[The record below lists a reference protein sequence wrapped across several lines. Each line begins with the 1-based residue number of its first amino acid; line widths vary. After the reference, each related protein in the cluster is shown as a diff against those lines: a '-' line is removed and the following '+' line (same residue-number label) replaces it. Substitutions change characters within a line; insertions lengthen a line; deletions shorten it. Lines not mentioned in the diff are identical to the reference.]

1 MCKPAKK
8 SPGERGRLTVAAR
21 RVDSK
26 YMNAPSVTSTAFAEL
41 TEAPFVVRRPDMPS
55 RSPLVFASPHSGRHY
70 PQDMMAASL
79 LDASAIRLSED
90 AYVDELILGGVEHGA
105 AVIAAAFA
113 RAYIDVNREPY
124 ELDASMFEDELPD
137 FARGRSARVAAGLGS
152 IARIVAEGQE
162 IYARKLTFAEARRRI
177 ELVHRPY
184 HDALSTLLAQARA
197 AFGLAVLVD
206 WHSMPSAAARTY
218 GQSGES
224 GRRGGISG
232 AGSCDLVLGDRFGTA
247 CAPQITTLVERELE
261 AMGYRVARNAPYAG
275 GFTTEFYGKPAA
287 RTHALQI
294 EINRAL
300 YLDEA
305 SLEPKAGFFRLKRD
319 LERVF
324 SALAEGVARGVA

>member
-1 MCKPAKK
+1 MNAPTAN
-8 SPGERGRLTVAAR
+8 PWGLAELTVA
-21 RVDSK
+21 
-26 YMNAPSVTSTAFAEL
+26 
-41 TEAPFVVRRPDMPS
+41 PFVAHRGGAVV

-70 PQDMMAASL
+70 PSDMMAASR

-90 AYVDELILGGVEHGA
+90 AYVDDLILGAVDHGA
-105 AVIAAAFA
+105 RVITAAYA

-152 IARIVAEGQE
+152 IARIVAEGHE

-184 HDALSTLLAQARA
+184 HDALSALLAQARA

-206 WHSMPSAAARTY
+206 WHSMPSAAARIY
-218 GQSGES
+218 GQSGD
-224 GRRGGISG
+224 GVRRGISG

-247 CAPQITTLVERELE
+247 CAPAITTLVERELE

-275 GFTTEFYGKPAA
+275 GYTTEFYGKPSA

-294 EINRAL
+294 EINRGL

-305 SLEPKAGFFRLKRD
+305 SLEPRDGFARLKRD

-324 SALAEGVARGVA
+324 AALAEGVANGVV